1 MRRRSAQFVANLVVY
16 DEPHVIYLLAKK
28 SPILAVAIEPSTDC
42 GDDFFAASISART
55 WERYR
60 QGTVDLRYALAYS
73 KPRTNFTFSS
83 SALKNGKVMMTPFE
97 GKILEIYLPD
107 SGFFSDDHTEEF
119 DLERIEG
126 ETEDHLYID
135 GEWAVNEFG
144 SFYQKYSDL
153 YFFSSTIE
161 ALKDTQTP
169 QRTVAAIKKSFA
181 SRPFQGGGSYV
192 HLFDDFE
199 QIIPREKRLALEGI
213 MYNSPGEVRISGSA
227 SQLQQVESWVNHFI
241 SKQDA
246 LNDKYR
252 ELRQYLSKR
261 KLLTASPAS
270 YDHTDSDYLKHAS
283 NELYGSL
290 SLGSS
295 EKIYAACGNHSL
307 VFAKVVLSIFRRI
320 AGTAGYFAEGR
331 MSFDER
337 E

>member
-1 MRRRSAQFVANLVVY
+1 MRRRSAKFVANLVVY
-16 DEPHVIYLLAKK
+16 DEPHVMYLVAKK
-28 SPILAVAIEPSTDC
+28 SPILAVAIDPSAKGKDN
-42 GDDFFAASISART
+42 FFAASLSART

-73 KPRTNFTFSS
+73 KPRTNFTFNSS
-83 SALKNGKVMMTPFE
+83 SFKNGTVMMTPLE
-97 GKILEIYLPD
+97 GKILERYLPD

-119 DLERIEG
+119 NLERIEG
-126 ETEDHLYID
+126 EIEDHLYID

-153 YFFSSTIE
+153 YFFSSTLE
-161 ALKDTQTP
+161 ALSESQTP
-169 QRTVAAIKKSFA
+169 DRTVAAIKKSFA

-192 HLFDDFE
+192 QMYDDFE
-199 QIIPREKRLALEGI
+199 HIIPREKRLALEGI
-213 MYNSPGEVRISGSA
+213 TYNSPGEVRISGS
-227 SQLQQVESWVNHFI
+227 SKQLQQIEKWVNHFI
-241 SKQDA
+241 ARQDA

-270 YDHTDSDYLKHAS
+270 YDHIDADYLKNTS
-283 NELYGSL
+283 DELYRLLG
-290 SLGSS
+290 LGSS
-295 EKIYAACGNHSL
+295 GQIYAACGNHAL